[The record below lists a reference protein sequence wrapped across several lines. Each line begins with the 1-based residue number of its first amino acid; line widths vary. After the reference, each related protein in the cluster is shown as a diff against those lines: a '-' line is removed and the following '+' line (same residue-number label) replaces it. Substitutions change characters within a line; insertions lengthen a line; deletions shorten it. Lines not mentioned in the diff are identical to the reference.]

1 MKALSMFSKALLK
14 FIPIVSNPV
23 SPVFKEKTD
32 AQLITKAKKEM
43 HGFLH
48 QSFCSHSCPRQLVI
62 PRDRIKEIML
72 KHGYEVKE
80 GHTDLKEYVYLAA
93 EELIREAIQFKKH

>member
-1 MKALSMFSKALLK
+1 MFSKALRK
-14 FIPIVSNPV
+14 FIPIISTPV
-23 SPVFKEKTD
+23 SPSIKQNTDSQVMTKVKED
-32 AQLITKAKKEM
+32 I

-62 PRDRIKEIML
+62 PRERIKEVML

-93 EELIREAIQFKKH
+93 EELIQEAIQFKKH